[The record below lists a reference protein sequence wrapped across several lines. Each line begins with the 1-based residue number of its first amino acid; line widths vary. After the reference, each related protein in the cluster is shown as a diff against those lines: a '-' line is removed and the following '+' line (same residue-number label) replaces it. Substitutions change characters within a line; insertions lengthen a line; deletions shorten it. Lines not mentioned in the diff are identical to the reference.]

1 MQYNKGTSYTLADLS
16 AATGIDPE
24 QLKPMM
30 GVLEKTKLI
39 KGNDGKY
46 DLNMDF
52 KNKKLR
58 VNINIPI
65 KAEAKAESDQLHK
78 IIDEDRKMVIQAVFV
93 RIMKTRKRLKHQPLI
108 LE

>member
-58 VNINIPI
+58 VNINVPI
-65 KAEAKAESDQLHK
+65 KAEAKAESDQMHK
-78 IIDEDRKMVIQAVFV
+78 TIDEDRKMLIQATIV
-93 RIMKTRKRLKHQPLI
+93 RIMKTRKTLNHTTLMT
-108 LE
+108 E